1 MRSVPL
7 FASAKE
13 RVVAAC
19 ILIVL
24 LCANLLWH
32 YHIFKK
38 ITAKRS
44 YYAKALVLNQY
55 PKGKKQ
61 ILKLQTPHLV
71 FYTSTYEK
79 LKDLRDRYVAVAM
92 RTKRLRFA
100 DLFRPTYHYAYIR
113 KVYPKDL
120 RYRIK
125 EAIAAQHG
133 SKLAKELFPALV
145 VATAMSKETRD
156 ILARYGISHLVAISG
171 FHLGLLGLVAG
182 VVLGFLLRPLVQKF
196 APFMNLSLFIAFV
209 VAVLAFCYTAFLGY
223 LPSLVRSFALL
234 LFGSLL
240 AFRGIR
246 LLSFETLA
254 WVVAVVVTLFP
265 AFLFR
270 IGFWL
275 SVAGVFMIYLYLHHF
290 SHRPKW
296 RIFIELSVW
305 VFVAMLPI
313 SYAIFHRF
321 APQVLLSPLLSIAFT
336 FLYPLFLLAHIFGVG
351 GVWDFAVDWMENGQ
365 FLSVQMPLWLL
376 AIYCAILAA
385 AIRYRFALLLA
396 LLFSV
401 VVTIYQVA

>member
-1 MRSVPL
+1 MPNAPL
-7 FASAKE
+7 FVSAKE
-13 RVVAAC
+13 RVVAA
-19 ILIVL
+19 LFLLLL

-61 ILKLQTPHLV
+61 ILKLQTKHLV

-79 LKDLRDRYVAVAM
+79 LKDLRDRSVAIVM
-92 RTKRLRFA
+92 RSKRLRFA

-113 KVYPKDL
+113 KVYPKDM

-125 EAIAAQHG
+125 EAIAVQHG
-133 SKLAKELFPALV
+133 SKLTKELFPALV
-145 VATAMSKETRD
+145 VATSMSKETRD

-171 FHLGLLGLVAG
+171 FHLGLLGLVVG
-182 VVLGFLLRPLVQKF
+182 MVLGFLLRPLAQKF
-196 APFMNLSLFIAFV
+196 APFTNLSLLIALV
-209 VAVLAFCYTAFLGY
+209 VAVLAFGYTAFLGY

-254 WVVAVVVTLFP
+254 WVVAVVVALFP
-265 AFLFR
+265 AFFFR

-296 RIFIELSVW
+296 RIFFELSVW
-305 VFVAMLPI
+305 VFLAMLPM

-321 APQVLLSPLLSIAFT
+321 ASQMLLSPMLSLAFT

-351 GVWDFAVDWMENGQ
+351 GMWDFALDWMQGGA
-365 FLSVQMPLWLL
+365 FIPMRMPLWLL
-376 AIYCAILAA
+376 AIYCAILIA
-385 AIRYRFALLLA
+385 AIRYRFALFLA
-396 LLFSV
+396 LLFAV